1 MLTSVER
8 VVICCTYIRNINTFT
23 CYCV

>member
-8 VVICCTYIRNINTFT
+8 VEICCIYIRNINTFT